1 MAGSHE
7 NNISHNQVMPGRND
21 DDAQPLIE
29 VQSLTEAQFNAEIE
43 KGFADLAAGKV
54 ISADSV
60 ADKMRREYGE

>member
-1 MAGSHE
+1 
-7 NNISHNQVMPGRND
+7 MPGRND